1 MSVLRKAMLPMV
13 LQAAEHD
20 EAGQR
25 ASAIRDGR
33 LEKISSGTEFS
44 LDETAPDEP
53 GRQDTS
59 V

>member
-1 MSVLRKAMLPMV
+1 MLPMV